1 MNNRDGNAMKK
12 SRGILGLTLC
22 AALALAP
29 ALAEAKAGGGFSGGS
44 RGSRSYSAPQS
55 TPTAPQ
61 SKPLERSTT
70 TQQRQQQAAPPATAP
85 GAQPSFA
92 QRNPFMTGLM
102 GGLIGAGIGSLLFGG
117 GFFPAGGAG
126 MLGLLL
132 QLALIGALAY
142 LALRIWRSR
151 QGQPQK
157 SPYAYAGFDPRDQQQ
172 RSPVDVK
179 PLDVATGRV
188 GEAPAYTA
196 AQDDVGIQPAD
207 FDEFERLLA
216 EVQKA
221 WSAGDV
227 GALRRHVTP
236 EMLSYFSEQLSEN
249 ASSGIENHVEA
260 VKLEQGDLA
269 ESWREGHVDYATVA
283 MRWSALDYTIR
294 ADGGAVVDG
303 SKTARVDE
311 TEVWTFMRTSGGR
324 WLLSA
329 IQQVEAVA

>member
-1 MNNRDGNAMKK
+1 MKK
-12 SRGILGLTLC
+12 SRGILGLALC
-22 AALALAP
+22 LALALAP

-44 RGSRSYSAPQS
+44 RGSRTYTAPQS

-61 SKPLERSTT
+61 SKPVERSATSP
-70 TQQRQQQAAPPATAP
+70 QRQQQATSPATAP

-92 QRNPFMTGLM
+92 QRNPFLTGLM
-102 GGLIGAGIGSLLFGG
+102 GGLIGAGIGSMLFGG

-132 QLALIGALAY
+132 QLALIGGLAY

-151 QGQPQK
+151 QGQPQQ
-157 SPYAYAGFDPRDQQQ
+157 SPYAYAGFDPRNDQQQ
-172 RSPVDVK
+172 RSPLDVR

-188 GEAPAYTA
+188 GEAPAPMS

-207 FDEFERLLA
+207 FDEFQRLLG

-227 GALRRHVTP
+227 AALRRHVTP

-249 ASSGIENHVEA
+249 ASSGIENHVDD
-260 VKLEQGDLA
+260 VLLQQGDLA
-269 ESWREGHVDYATVA
+269 ESWREGNIDYATVA
-283 MRWSALDYTIR
+283 MRWSAKDYTVR
-294 ADGGAVVDG
+294 ADTGAVVDG
-303 SKTARVDE
+303 SKTERSDS